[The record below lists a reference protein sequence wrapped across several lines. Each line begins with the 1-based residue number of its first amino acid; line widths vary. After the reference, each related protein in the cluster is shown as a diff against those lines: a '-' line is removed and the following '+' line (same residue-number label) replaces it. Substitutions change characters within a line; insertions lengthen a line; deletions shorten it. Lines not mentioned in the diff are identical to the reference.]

1 MIVATAEIEIEIVV
15 TVGVVIGIETET
27 VIETEEMTETVEEI
41 EVIVGEIV
49 IEVETGK
56 IVGIYEIWI
65 AEMIGETAK
74 RASMIV

>member
-27 VIETEEMTETVEEI
+27 VIETGEMTETVEEI

-65 AEMIGETAK
+65 AEMIGEIAK